1 MGTASIAVP
10 KGVLMAA
17 PAYDAEWEDAQ
28 RPERPDPFA
37 QAVLQI
43 LTGHEWT
50 EADLV
55 HLPRE
60 YRYEIIDGRLLVTP
74 PAGEVHQDWCKW
86 AFRVLDRSAPDGW
99 RVQWD
104 LGLRYPE
111 RNLIPDLVVLAP
123 DAPRAERAYNP
134 VVPAL
139 VVEVES
145 PSTRAVDR
153 IDKAEAYA
161 AAGIG
166 AYWRIERTGIVN
178 IYRLTDDEYGE
189 PLVLKPGE
197 SAELDHPYPMTV
209 TVPDAT

>member
-1 MGTASIAVP
+1 MAQPAHQTDWSMSPEVADAFGTAVI
-10 KGVLMAA
+10 
-17 PAYDAEWEDAQ
+17 
-28 RPERPDPFA
+28 RF
-37 QAVLQI
+37 
-43 LTGHEWT
+43 LTARHWT
-50 EADLV
+50 EADLA

-60 YRYEIIDGRLLVTP
+60 NRYEIIDGRLLVTP
-74 PAGEVHQDWCKW
+74 PASETHEDWCDW
-86 AFRVLDRSAPDGW
+86 ARFLLHAAAPSGW
-99 RVQWD
+99 RVKSNI
-104 LGLRYPE
+104 GLRYPGQS
-111 RNLIPDLVVLAP
+111 LIPDLVVLAP

-153 IDKAEAYA
+153 VDKAEAYA

-166 AYWRIERTGIVN
+166 TYWRIERTGIVN

>member
-1 MGTASIAVP
+1 MAQPAHQTDWSMSPEVADAFGTAVIRF
-10 KGVLMAA
+10 MT
-17 PAYDAEWEDAQ
+17 
-28 RPERPDPFA
+28 ERHWA
-37 QAVLQI
+37 
-43 LTGHEWT
+43 
-50 EADLV
+50 EADLA

-60 YRYEIIDGRLLVTP
+60 NRYEIIDGRLLVTP
-74 PAGEVHQDWCKW
+74 PAGEAHQDWCKW

-104 LGLRYPE
+104 LGLKYPE
-111 RNLIPDLVVLAP
+111 RNLIPDLVVLSP
-123 DAPRAERAYNP
+123 DTPRAESDYNP

-153 IDKAEAYA
+153 VDKLEAYA

-166 AYWRIERTGIVN
+166 AYWRIERIGIVN
-178 IYRLTDDEYGE
+178 IYRLADDEYGE